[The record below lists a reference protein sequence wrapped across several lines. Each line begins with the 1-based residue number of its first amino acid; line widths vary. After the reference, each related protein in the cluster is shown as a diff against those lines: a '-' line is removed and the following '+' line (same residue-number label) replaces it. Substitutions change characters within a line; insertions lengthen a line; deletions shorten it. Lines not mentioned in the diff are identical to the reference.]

1 MDLRGL
7 RSFKE
12 EYPESKAL
20 LLYRGNDRLVKG
32 NTLCLPCVD
41 FLAALHPEKTLKE
54 SFPGINSFSSGNILS
69 G

>member
-12 EYPESKAL
+12 EYPESKTL

-32 NTLCLPCVD
+32 TTLCLPCIE
-41 FLAALHPEKTLKE
+41 FLAALHPEKKLE
-54 SFPGINSFSSGNILS
+54 DILPGLNSS
-69 G
+69 